1 MSKIEEPITLKSVKT
16 KDKYKN
22 KKTLMLLLIAVV
34 VLVVVSAASLGRT
47 ALSFCVFYL
56 FFGMPLLIIYS
67 DTILKL
73 IPKNIASYFINEV
86 EDIKK
91 EITVGTVNVVPIYN
105 IDYLVLFLGI
115 STYIMS
121 LYILFKQKEQFVGLM
136 ASLFLCSLSSIII
149 GDIF

>member
-1 MSKIEEPITLKSVKT
+1 MNQQESIKLSSVKT
-16 KDKYKN
+16 IDRYKN
-22 KKTLMLLLIAVV
+22 KKTLFMLFSVII
-34 VLVVVSAASLGRT
+34 VLVIMSAASLGRNV
-47 ALSFCVFYL
+47 LSFCIFYL
-56 FFGMPLLIIYS
+56 FFGMPLLLIYS

-91 EITVGTVNVVPIYN
+91 EITVGTLNVVPIYN
-105 IDYLVLFLGI
+105 IDYLVLFIGI

-121 LYILFKQKEQFVGLM
+121 LYILFKQKEQLVGLM
-136 ASLFLCSLSSIII
+136 SSLFLCSVSSIII

>member
-1 MSKIEEPITLKSVKT
+1 MSQLEPITLKSVKT
-16 KDKYKN
+16 KDRYKN
-22 KKTLMLLLIAVV
+22 KKTLLVLF
-34 VLVVVSAASLGRT
+34 VLVIVLGVMSAASLGKNV
-47 ALSFCVFYL
+47 LSFCVFYL

-67 DTILKL
+67 DTIIKL

-91 EITVGTVNVVPIYN
+91 EITVGDVNIVPIYN

-121 LYILFKQKEQFVGLM
+121 LFILFRQKDKFVGLIFSM
-136 ASLFLCSLSSIII
+136 FLCSVSNIII
-149 GDIF
+149 SDIF

>member
-1 MSKIEEPITLKSVKT
+1 MNQQESIKLSSVKT
-16 KDKYKN
+16 IDRYKN
-22 KKTLMLLLIAVV
+22 KKTLFMLFSVII
-34 VLVVVSAASLGRT
+34 VLVIMSAASLGRNV
-47 ALSFCVFYL
+47 LSFCIFYL

-67 DTILKL
+67 DTIIKL
-73 IPKNIASYFINEV
+73 IPQNIASYFINEV

-91 EITVGTVNVVPIYN
+91 EITIGTVNVVPIYN

-121 LYILFKQKEQFVGLM
+121 LYILFKQKDQFIGLM
-136 ASLFLCSLSSIII
+136 TSMFLCSVSTIII